1 MFLFTDI
8 KLNKLRMAN
17 KYIAK
22 KNILPKY
29 SYSELEIF
37 QKKAHKSD
45 PKNE

>member
-1 MFLFTDI
+1 
-8 KLNKLRMAN
+8 MAN

-29 SYSELEIF
+29 SYSEPEIF